1 MKEADDLDMLPAVQR
16 RSREMAERLLNAGER
31 VFSERGFRGAKLSDI
46 AEAADCSVGAVYS
59 RFKDKEALFLAI
71 LKRFAAQ
78 ARQQVAGYLS
88 AAATEKVP
96 TGEILRNFVI
106 GTGHTFRRHYGL
118 FRAIVE
124 HGLDDPTSASV
135 IVRLREENEAE
146 LVRFLAARLPG
157 TRPELG
163 FRVRVALQM
172 LNGYLFLGLLNRQAP
187 VPIANE
193 QGLDELA
200 AALIATLGIPAEDID
215 VG

>member
-1 MKEADDLDMLPAVQR
+1 MNEAGDLDMLPAVQR

-46 AEAADCSVGAVYS
+46 AEAAECSVGAVYS

-71 LKRFAAQ
+71 LKRFTAQ
-78 ARQQVAGYLS
+78 SRQQVATFFS
-88 AAATEKVP
+88 AAATEAVP
-96 TGEILRNFVI
+96 TGEILRNFAI
-106 GTGHTFRRHYGL
+106 GTGHTFRRHHGL

-124 HGLDDPTSASV
+124 HGLDDAVSAAA

-146 LVRFLAARLPG
+146 LVRFLGTRLPQAG
-157 TRPELG
+157 PALA

-187 VPIANE
+187 VPIADE
-193 QGLDELA
+193 RGLDEIA
-200 AALIATLGIPAEDID
+200 GALIATLGIPRDDID